1 MFYFRTVDF
10 FGGRKGHQQDPAGI
24 GSVDDQV
31 GDAMRHGVGL
41 PRASAGDD
49 QERLRRCVL
58 LLDAMLDGSSLF
70 RIESLKIGG
79 GHSVANRSVAGQLI
93 NHLSRFVRNSYPVSS
108 AAISELTR

>member
-10 FGGRKGHQQDPAGI
+10 FGGRTGHQQDPAGI

-41 PRASAGDD
+41 PRARAGDD
-49 QERLRRCVL
+49 QESRRRRRVL
-58 LLDAMLDGSSLF
+58 LLDAVLDGSSLF
-70 RIESLKIGG
+70 RIEGLKIGG
-79 GHSVANRSVAGQLI
+79 GHSVVNRSVAGQLI

-108 AAISELTR
+108 LP